1 MNIAVYCG
9 STSGKKESYTIGA
22 MALGVWIAEHGH
34 TLVYGGAN
42 SGLMGTVANAV
53 LANGGKAIGVLPDVP
68 LIQSKRH
75 PGLTEYI
82 NTADM
87 AERKNKMI
95 QLSDAYVALPGGV
108 GTLDEISDILA
119 LSKLGIDEKPC
130 VLFDIDGFYQPF
142 RKVLDTIIEAEFMLK
157 SELSHVLIS
166 ESLEEIGTFIEADVQ
181 GE

>member
-22 MALGVWIAEHGH
+22 MALGVWIAEQGH

-53 LANGGKAIGVLPDVP
+53 LANGGRVIGVLPDVP

-82 NTADM
+82 STADM
-87 AERKNKMI
+87 AGRKNKMME
-95 QLSDAYVALPGGV
+95 LADAYVALPGGP

-119 LSKLGIDEKPC
+119 LSKLGMDEKPC

-142 RKVLDTIIEAEFMLK
+142 RNLLETMIEAEFVLQ

-166 ESLEEIGTFIEADVQ
+166 GSLEEIGTFIEDEA
-181 GE
+181 